1 MFRNIVYIRIYSIGV
16 YKTIFLKTISF
27 KSYKKKNLDQSSNM
41 KWEYIYIHFFYTRI
55 LTIFSNKGIST
66 NNGIIVARNI

>member
-1 MFRNIVYIRIYSIGV
+1 MTNVQELVYIRIYSRSIGV

-41 KWEYIYIHFFYTRI
+41 K
-55 LTIFSNKGIST
+55 
-66 NNGIIVARNI
+66 